1 MSRGLEMPRDKIA
14 RLEMSIAIVEK
25 AIRVKREPA
34 LTRALAKLD
43 QELAKA
49 LEVRRVRMAELIRTL
64 KGEKA

>member
-1 MSRGLEMPRDKIA
+1 MPRDKIA

-49 LEVRRVRMAELIRTL
+49 LEARRVRMAELTRTL